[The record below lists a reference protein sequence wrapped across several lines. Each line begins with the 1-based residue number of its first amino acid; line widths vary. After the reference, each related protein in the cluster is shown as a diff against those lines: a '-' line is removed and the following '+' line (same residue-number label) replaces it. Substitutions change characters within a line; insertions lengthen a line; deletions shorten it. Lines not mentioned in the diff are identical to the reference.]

1 MERSSGQF
9 GPDGRAL
16 LMIVDVH
23 ENDIAMKSELVA
35 ALYATPGTIL
45 IGTVTVTAVMIAA
58 GLLTGNDLVF
68 YAMAAAMVAVGCFR
82 HISHHHY
89 KSIHLTSA
97 SVGDIDRLEKLAMAG
112 AWSTAALI
120 AAFGAYAILRYTH
133 EPVAVLAV
141 AQTIGYLAGISGRNS
156 SRPVITRVQVLAAAT
171 PFTLALLWTR
181 DPAYLVIALSVALT
195 AVLTFSSAQ
204 VIHQIFVARLRSIR
218 ELEHLAVNDTIT
230 SLYNRRGF
238 MREIRAV
245 AASGRPLT
253 LISIDIDRFKGINDS
268 LGHDVGDALLKAVSE
283 TLIADLAPG
292 DIAARTGGDE
302 FMVATTRSVDDA
314 TALAARLVMLLA
326 SQRFIGGRHIT
337 ATASMGIA
345 PAGCAPSIEEA
356 LKCVDIALY
365 RAKLDGRN
373 RFVVYTVA
381 IRDEHEDSLA
391 LETELREG
399 LRRGEFELHFQP
411 IYNPRSGSAM
421 LVEALLR
428 WKHPYRGMVSPE
440 IFIPLAERTGLI
452 TVLGSWAL
460 GEAMR
465 TALSWPSSIGVSVNV
480 SARQF
485 DHGHDLVGTVEA
497 LIRMSGIEPAR
508 LTIEITESSL
518 IDDPD
523 HVVSR
528 LVALRKLG
536 VRIALDDFG
545 TGYSSLSYLAHLPID
560 TIKIDQSFT
569 QEIGTSRKAD
579 SLMNVITQLAHDLEL
594 RLIVEGVETQEQ
606 LEVIKKH
613 AVHGIQGFVFA
624 RPMTAEELLPMI
636 GTRVATG
643 RTRAS
648 RSGWRKS
655 DRFSQVA

>member
-1 MERSSGQF
+1 
-9 GPDGRAL
+9 
-16 LMIVDVH
+16 MIVDVH
-23 ENDIAMKSELVA
+23 ENDMTMKSELVA

-58 GLLTGNDLVF
+58 GLLTGNDPLF
-68 YAMAAAMVAVGCFR
+68 YAMAAGMIAIGGFR
-82 HISHHHY
+82 YASHRHY
-89 KSIHLTSA
+89 KSIRLPSA
-97 SVGDIDRLEKLAMAG
+97 TANDISRIENLAMAG
-112 AWSTAALI
+112 AWSTAVLI
-120 AAFGAYAILRYTH
+120 AAFGSYAILRYTY
-133 EPVAVLAV
+133 EPVVVLAV

-156 SRPVITRVQVLAAAT
+156 SRPMITRVQVLAAAA

-204 VIHQIFVARLRSIR
+204 VIHQIFLARLRSMR

-238 MREIRAV
+238 MREIRAMS
-245 AASGRPLT
+245 AAGRPVT

-283 TLIADLAPG
+283 TLITEVDAG

-302 FMVATTRSVDDA
+302 FMVATTRNAEEAS
-314 TALAARLVMLLA
+314 ALAARLVMLLA
-326 SQRFIGGRHIT
+326 SQRIIGGRHVI

-373 RFVVYTVA
+373 RFVLYTSA
-381 IRDEHEDSLA
+381 IRDDHEDTLA

-399 LRRGEFELHFQP
+399 LRRGEFELYFQP
-411 IYNPRSGSAM
+411 IYNPRSGTAT
-421 LVEALLR
+421 LAEALLR
-428 WKHPYRGMVSPE
+428 WNHPRRGMVNPKV
-440 IFIPLAERTGLI
+440 FIPLAERTGLI

-460 GEAMR
+460 GEAIR
-465 TALSWPSSIGVSVNV
+465 TALTWPTHVGVSVNV

-497 LIRMSGIEPAR
+497 LIRMSGIEPER

-528 LVALRKLG
+528 LVALRALG

-560 TIKIDQSFT
+560 TIKIDQAFT
-569 QEIGTSRKAD
+569 QEVGTSRKAD

-594 RLIVEGVETQEQ
+594 RLIVEGVETREQ
-606 LEVIKKH
+606 LEIIKKH

-643 RTRAS
+643 RTRAARP

>member
-1 MERSSGQF
+1 
-9 GPDGRAL
+9 
-16 LMIVDVH
+16 MIVDVH

-58 GLLTGNDLVF
+58 GFLTGNDAVF
-68 YAMAAAMVAVGCFR
+68 YAMAATMVAIGCFR
-82 HISHHHY
+82 HVSHHHY
-89 KSIHLTSA
+89 KSIHLASA

-120 AAFGAYAILRYTH
+120 AAFGGYAVLRYTH

-156 SRPVITRVQVLAAAT
+156 SRPVITRVQVLAVAT
-171 PFTLALLWTR
+171 PFTLALLWTK

-204 VIHQIFVARLRSIR
+204 VIHRIFLARLRSTR

-238 MREIRAV
+238 MREIRTL
-245 AASGRPLT
+245 AASGCPVT

-283 TLIADLAPG
+283 TLFAELGPS

-302 FMVATTRSVDDA
+302 FMVATTRSADGA

-326 SQRFIGGRHIT
+326 SQRFISGRHVT

-373 RFVVYTVA
+373 RFVTYTAA
-381 IRDEHEDSLA
+381 IRDEREDSLA

-399 LRRGEFELHFQP
+399 LRRGEFELNFQP
-411 IYNPRSGSAM
+411 IYNPRSGSAT

-428 WKHPYRGMVSPE
+428 WNHPRRGTVTPE

-460 GEAMR
+460 GEAIR
-465 TALSWPSSIGVSVNV
+465 TALSWPRSVGVSVNV

-485 DHGHDLVGTVEA
+485 DSGHDLVGTVEA

-518 IDDPD
+518 IHDPE

-560 TIKIDQSFT
+560 TIKIDQAFT

-594 RLIVEGVETQEQ
+594 RLIVEGVETREQ
-606 LEVIKKH
+606 LDIIKKY

-643 RTRAS
+643 RTRAARS

-655 DRFSQVA
+655 VRFSQVA